1 MNKFILIFAL
11 LLTKLFAY
19 ETLDISN
26 LSSVKNIK
34 AYQYCISD
42 DKNSFTFEDILNNKD
57 LEQIKK
63 SNLGYK
69 YNPYWCK
76 IQVTNVSNE
85 TKEVVFY
92 NQRPGIDYIDVNIY
106 KNSEIL
112 KYNLGDMLTPKDR
125 TFTSVFSNFTLKILP
140 NEQVTIIT
148 KLNTIGN
155 LELAWDI
162 VDVKTFIKN
171 ENINNAFIYTFFGFV
186 FAMMVYKLLIYY
198 RIKDKEYLIYSA
210 MMLSILISHCAIQ
223 GIFYQYFYDLLD
235 MFTITLSSW
244 IFTHLFLVFLWL
256 FTYYFFA
263 IDKKSK
269 FYYPI
274 IFVIIFNF
282 IVLIL
287 YLSAYIWIDIL
298 RITPYII
305 NVAFFEYIFLF
316 IFSIVMFFKKK
327 AGAGYFLLGHLF
339 YILFLLNFLLILS
352 AHLENTIITRNSSS
366 IGIILLIMFM
376 SLALSKKFKVMK
388 EENARIQEQYE
399 KNKQFMMIGTTISY
413 VAHQWKQPIS
423 ILGSQITSILAK
435 IDNEPNLKAS
445 ELQNKIYKLEDS
457 TAYINNTLSHI
468 KSIYTIKDIKKEFDL
483 NKLIYEITEELKEQL
498 NKNSIEVK
506 INSKA
511 KDLLLNGNRN
521 LLSHALSNI
530 IQNSIEAFEETLMNK
545 TIEIDIEKSKKGFI
559 QILIKDNAGGI
570 KLEHIENVFNPEVTT
585 KTFGT
590 GIGLAFTKN
599 IIESKF
605 QGIIE
610 VKNISNGTQ
619 FDINIKITK

>member
-1 MNKFILIFAL
+1 MNKFILVFAL
-11 LLTKLFAY
+11 ILTKLFAY

-26 LSSVKNIK
+26 LSFTKNIK

-42 DKNSFTFEDILNNKD
+42 DKSNFSFEDVLNNKD
-57 LEQIKK
+57 LEQIKR
-63 SNLGYK
+63 SNISYK

-76 IQVTNVSNE
+76 IQVTNSSKE

-92 NQRPGIDYIDVNIY
+92 NQRPGVDYIDVNVY

-112 KYNLGDMLTPKDR
+112 KYNLGDMISPKDR
-125 TFTSVFSNFTLKILP
+125 FFTSVFSNFTLKVLP
-140 NEQVTIIT
+140 NDQVIIIT
-148 KLNTIGN
+148 KLSTVGN

-162 VDVKTFIKN
+162 VDSKTFINN

-186 FAMMVYKLLIYY
+186 FAMMVYKFLIYY
-198 RIKDKEYLIYSA
+198 RIKDKEYLIYTII
-210 MMLSILISHCAIQ
+210 MLSILISHCAIQ
-223 GIFYQYFYDLLD
+223 GILYQYFYDLVD

-263 IDKKSK
+263 INKKSK

-287 YLSAYIWIDIL
+287 YLSAYFWIDIL
-298 RITPYII
+298 KITPYII
-305 NVAFFEYIFLF
+305 NIAFFEYIFLL

-388 EENARIQEQYE
+388 EENERNQKQYE

-435 IDNEPNLKAS
+435 IDNEPNLKAI
-445 ELQNKIYKLEDS
+445 ELQDKIYKLEDS
-457 TAYINNTLSHI
+457 TAFINNTLSHI
-468 KSIYTIKDIKKEFDL
+468 KAIYTIKDIKKEFDL
-483 NKLIYEITEELKEQL
+483 NKLIYEIKEELEEQL
-498 NKNSIEVK
+498 NKKNIEVK
-506 INSKA
+506 INSNI
-511 KDLLLNGNRN
+511 KDILLNGNKN

-530 IQNSIEAFEETLMNK
+530 IQNSIEAFEETLSNK
-545 TIEIDIEKSKKGFI
+545 TIEIDIQKSKKEFI
-559 QILIKDNAGGI
+559 QIIIKDNAGGI
-570 KLEHIENVFNPEVTT
+570 KLEHIENVFDPEITT

-605 QGIIE
+605 QGKIE
-610 VKNISNGTQ
+610 VKNIANGSE
-619 FDINIKITK
+619 FEINIKTTK